1 MILGYTRVS
10 TDEQAKSDRTS
21 LAEQERVIRGIA
33 MTRGASKFDLQ
44 LFSDPGVSGSI
55 PLPERPAGKQLLETA
70 AKGDVVV
77 ASKLD
82 RMFRSAVD
90 ALQTAEA
97 FKAKGVDLILFD
109 MGTEPVT
116 SNGISKCFFTMLSA
130 FAELERE
137 RIAERMEAGR
147 RGKRERNGHLGGE
160 APYGYRVSGKGRNA
174 MLVADE
180 TEQAIV
186 TRVKWM
192 TGRGHTPAE
201 IQRELKRLGMRT
213 RGGVEF
219 QIVQVQRLMTRDT
232 RGMRGAPAEQNQP
245 EAVSG

>member
-1 MILGYTRVS
+1 MILGYIRVS

-33 MTRGASKFDLQ
+33 MTRGAGKFDLQ

-90 ALQTAEA
+90 ALQTAET

-137 RIAERMEAGR
+137 RIAERMEQGR

-160 APYGYRVSGKGRNA
+160 PPYGYRVVGSGRNA
-174 MLVADE
+174 MLVAE
-180 TEQAIV
+180 PTEQEVV
-186 TRVKWM
+186 TRIKWLAN
-192 TGRGHTPAE
+192 RKHTPAE
-201 IQRELKRLGMRT
+201 IQRELARNKMVTRT
-213 RGGVEF
+213 GLPF
-219 QIVQVQRLMTRDT
+219 QIVQIQRLAARPSPQ
-232 RGMRGAPAEQNQP
+232 PANQS
-245 EAVSG
+245 EAMSG